1 MSLLMDALR
10 KAEEAKKLAAKQASV
25 DTKSDSSAATKAA
38 PVVEEPIVE
47 ELLFD
52 TEEFSSEPEVIT
64 PSADVEVPFE
74 FEIDESFGI
83 DFDAPVAE
91 KAESSQESSSETKQA
106 DLNSEV
112 EEPDTERSVE
122 FETSGFSL
130 VEPELQEE
138 KEAEQKLEIEEGTT
152 ASEVTSTL
160 SLVEDREP
168 PVTQAELKSE
178 MGLESRIEPGTQ
190 VEPKN
195 QVKLEDSDHTEEAQ
209 YLQKADIEKFVP
221 RTNTNESEKNRPT
234 ETSSL
239 QSTLTPPPAP
249 KPEAEPVARSPM
261 RALRDEANSAA
272 EAKRN
277 GESQERKAGAALES
291 RKRESARAVFNAK
304 SRGGEN
310 RGRKIAIAA
319 ACVLIPLAG
328 LSFWVLDPLGMFS
341 SGSQYNVP
349 VASYDPNR
357 TFDEVIE
364 PGALAA
370 GDESLPDVS
379 ESLQAVEIAQI
390 AAPEEPPAS
399 NIDLPTTI
407 EPASL
412 VAQEQPVAALQGN
425 AVEAVPAPAIATET
439 APTSAAANMPP
450 VAPVDRGNAVA
461 DVANET
467 LPSVVDNAAPE
478 AAVASRTEEAATR
491 ANTPINIVRS
501 DGPQL
506 DPQLSL
512 AFNAYRGNDLVGAR
526 AHYQQ
531 ALRNLPNN
539 RDALLGL
546 AAVSLKMGDATSA
559 RAHYTKLL
567 ELDPRDALARVGLL
581 GTVPAS
587 DPTSLESELRGL
599 FNDHP
604 EVAQLAF
611 ALGNLQASQG
621 RWTEAQQSYYDALL
635 AAKAGGSGPITPDYA
650 FNLAVSLERL
660 NQLRSAYGFYR
671 EALAQS
677 EIIPP
682 NFDVRI
688 LRERLDALER
698 VLP

>member
-10 KAEEAKKLAAKQASV
+10 KAEEAKKLAAKQASA
-25 DTKSDSSAATKAA
+25 DTKPDNSAATKAA

-52 TEEFSSEPEVIT
+52 AEELSSEPETIT
-64 PSADVEVPFE
+64 PSADLEEAFE

-83 DFDAPVAE
+83 DFDAPVAV
-91 KAESSQESSSETKQA
+91 KAEAPQESIAETTQA
-106 DLNSEV
+106 DLNPEV
-112 EEPDTERSVE
+112 DDKGIERSVE
-122 FETSGFSL
+122 FDTSGFSL

-138 KEAEQKLEIEEGTT
+138 KET
-152 ASEVTSTL
+152 APAATSSL
-160 SLVEDREP
+160 SLVEGREP
-168 PVTQAELKSE
+168 PATQAELKSE
-178 MGLESRIEPGTQ
+178 MELESR
-190 VEPKN
+190 VE
-195 QVKLEDSDHTEEAQ
+195 LEDADHAEETQ

-221 RTNTNESEKNRPT
+221 KTNKSESDESRSKEASFSEKP
-234 ETSSL
+234 S
-239 QSTLTPPPAP
+239 TPPPAT
-249 KPEAEPVARSPM
+249 KPEAEPIARSPM

-277 GESQERKAGAALES
+277 GETQERKAGAALES
-291 RKRESARAVFNAK
+291 RKREAARAVFSAK

-310 RGRKIAIAA
+310 RGRMIAIAA

-341 SGSQYNVP
+341 GGSQYNVP

-364 PGALAA
+364 PGALAT

-379 ESLQAVEIAQI
+379 ESLQAAEIAQI
-390 AAPEEPPAS
+390 AAPEEPPVS
-399 NIDLPTTI
+399 NFQLDTAV

-412 VAQEQPVAALQGN
+412 TSQEQPVAPLQNN
-425 AVEAVPAPAIATET
+425 AVEEFETPPAIASEP
-439 APTSAAANMPP
+439 APSSASASVPIQ
-450 VAPVDRGNAVA
+450 APADRVNTVA
-461 DVANET
+461 DVANES
-467 LPSVVDNAAPE
+467 LPRVVENAMPESAGASRAGETAAP
-478 AAVASRTEEAATR
+478 
-491 ANTPINIVRS
+491 ANAPINITRS

-512 AFNAYRGNDLVGAR
+512 AFSAYRSNDLVGAR

-559 RAHYTKLL
+559 RSHYTKLL

-581 GTVPAS
+581 GTMPAS
-587 DPTSLESELRGL
+587 DPTSLESELRNL

-635 AAKAGGSGPITPDYA
+635 AAKAGGNGPITPDYA

>member
-10 KAEEAKKLAAKQASV
+10 KAEEAKKLAAKQASA
-25 DTKSDSSAATKAA
+25 DTKPDNSAATKAA

-47 ELLFD
+47 EFLFD
-52 TEEFSSEPEVIT
+52 AEELSSEPEAINQ
-64 PSADVEVPFE
+64 SADLEEAFE

-83 DFDAPVAE
+83 DFDAPVAA
-91 KAESSQESSSETKQA
+91 KAESPQESSSETTLA
-106 DLNSEV
+106 DLNPEV
-112 EEPDTERSVE
+112 EDNGIERSVE
-122 FETSGFSL
+122 FDTSGFSL
-130 VEPELQEE
+130 EEPELQEE
-138 KEAEQKLEIEEGTT
+138 KET
-152 ASEVTSTL
+152 APTATSSL
-160 SLVEDREP
+160 SLVENREP
-168 PVTQAELKSE
+168 PATQAELKSE
-178 MGLESRIEPGTQ
+178 MELESRIE
-190 VEPKN
+190 
-195 QVKLEDSDHTEEAQ
+195 LEDADHAEEAQ

-221 RTNTNESEKNRPT
+221 KANKSESDESRSKEASFAEKP
-234 ETSSL
+234 
-239 QSTLTPPPAP
+239 STLPPAA
-249 KPEAEPVARSPM
+249 KPEAAPIARSPM

-277 GESQERKAGAALES
+277 GETQERKAGAALES
-291 RKRESARAVFNAK
+291 RKREAARAVFSAK

-310 RGRKIAIAA
+310 RGRMIAIAA

-341 SGSQYNVP
+341 GGSQYNVP

-379 ESLQAVEIAQI
+379 ESLQAAEIAQI
-390 AAPEEPPAS
+390 AAPEEPPVS
-399 NIDLPTTI
+399 NFQLDTAV
-407 EPASL
+407 EPSSL
-412 VAQEQPVAALQGN
+412 ISQEQPVAPLQTN
-425 AVEAVPAPAIATET
+425 AVEELQTPPAIASEP
-439 APTSAAANMPP
+439 APSSAAISAPP
-450 VAPVDRGNAVA
+450 QAPVDSVNAVA
-461 DVANET
+461 DAANES
-467 LPSVVDNAAPE
+467 LADNALPE
-478 AAVASRTEEAATR
+478 SAGASRAGATEAP
-491 ANTPINIVRS
+491 ANAPINITRS

-512 AFNAYRGNDLVGAR
+512 AFSAYRSNDLVGAR

-559 RAHYTKLL
+559 RSHYTKLL

-581 GTVPAS
+581 GTMPAS
-587 DPTSLESELRGL
+587 DPTSLESELRNL
-599 FNDHP
+599 FNEHP

-635 AAKAGGSGPITPDYA
+635 AAKAGDNGPITPDYA

-677 EIIPP
+677 EVSPP

>member
-10 KAEEAKKLAAKQASV
+10 KAEEAKKLAAKQASA
-25 DTKSDSSAATKAA
+25 DTKPDNSAATKAA

-52 TEEFSSEPEVIT
+52 VDELSSEPEAIN
-64 PSADVEVPFE
+64 PSPDLEEAFE

-83 DFDAPVAE
+83 EFDAPDVP
-91 KAESSQESSSETKQA
+91 KAEPPQVSSLETTQT
-106 DLNSEV
+106 DLNPEV
-112 EEPDTERSVE
+112 NSKDIERSVE
-122 FETSGFSL
+122 FDTSGLSL

-138 KEAEQKLEIEEGTT
+138 KEQKLAIEEVNAATD
-152 ASEVTSTL
+152 AKSSL

-168 PVTQAELKSE
+168 PATQAELKSE
-178 MGLESRIEPGTQ
+178 MELESRVERVTQ
-190 VEPKN
+190 EEPKK
-195 QVKLEDSDHTEEAQ
+195 QIELEDADNTEEAQ

-221 RTNTNESEKNRPT
+221 KANKNESELSRSK
-234 ETSSL
+234 EEAAHQDIS
-239 QSTLTPPPAP
+239 TPPPVLQ
-249 KPEAEPVARSPM
+249 PEAEPIARSPM

-272 EAKRN
+272 EAKRS
-277 GESQERKAGAALES
+277 GEMQERKAGAALES
-291 RKRESARAVFNAK
+291 RKREAARAVFNAK
-304 SRGGEN
+304 SKNGEN
-310 RGRKIAIAA
+310 RGRVIAIAA

-328 LSFWVLDPLGMFS
+328 VSFWVLDPLGMFS

-364 PGALAA
+364 PGALAT
-370 GDESLPDVS
+370 GEESLPDVS
-379 ESLQAVEIAQI
+379 ESLQAQEIVPI
-390 AAPEEPPAS
+390 AAPDESSVSDIELTTAAENTSIPVQEQSLAPLQSDAIEEVQAPVLAS
-399 NIDLPTTI
+399 
-407 EPASL
+407 EPA
-412 VAQEQPVAALQGN
+412 
-425 AVEAVPAPAIATET
+425 
-439 APTSAAANMPP
+439 TSAATNVPP
-450 VAPVDRGNAVA
+450 AAPIENGNNIA
-461 DVANET
+461 DVASEP
-467 LPSVVDNAAPE
+467 LPRVVDNAVLESAGTSLASETTAP
-478 AAVASRTEEAATR
+478 
-491 ANTPINIVRS
+491 ANAPINITRS

-512 AFNAYRGNDLVGAR
+512 AFSAYRSNDLVGAR

-559 RAHYTKLL
+559 RSHYTKLL

-581 GTVPAS
+581 GTMPAS
-587 DPTSLESELRGL
+587 DPTSLESELREL

-677 EIIPP
+677 EIISP